1 MLSVTVY
8 STGSSCQRC
17 RLTIR
22 KLEEARIRFTV
33 IDVTDA
39 DNTAAREFITEDLG
53 YSEAPVVIVDNEPQ
67 HHWSGFRPDLIDR
80 LASAGTTHSPAA
92 RPAPTFMAGI
102 GR

>member
-8 STGSSCQRC
+8 STGPSCQRC

-22 KLEEARIRFTV
+22 KLEETGIRFTV
-33 IDVTDA
+33 LDVADA
-39 DNTAAREFITEDLG
+39 NNLATREFITEDLG

-80 LASAGTTHSPAA
+80 LASAGTTHSPASG
-92 RPAPTFMAGI
+92 PAPAFMAGV

>member
-22 KLEEARIRFTV
+22 KLEETGIRFTV

-39 DNTAAREFITEDLG
+39 NNLAAREFITEDLG
-53 YSEAPVVIVDNEPQ
+53 YREAPVVIVDDEPQ
-67 HHWSGFRPDLIDR
+67 HYWSGFRPDLIDR
-80 LASAGTTHSPAA
+80 LASAGMTRSPASG
-92 RPAPTFMAGI
+92 PAPTFVAGI